1 MHTSNGIASAVNDEA
16 GSNSVDGVS
25 EEVANEVAIE
35 SEDDEATENE
45 CETAGTNE
53 EENEISMNK
62 VPQQIEGTSAEQAES
77 HLCLE
82 WIT

>member
-35 SEDDEATENE
+35 SEDDHFTVKLVV
-45 CETAGTNE
+45 TKRK
-53 EENEISMNK
+53 MRF
-62 VPQQIEGTSAEQAES
+62 Q
-77 HLCLE
+77 
-82 WIT
+82 